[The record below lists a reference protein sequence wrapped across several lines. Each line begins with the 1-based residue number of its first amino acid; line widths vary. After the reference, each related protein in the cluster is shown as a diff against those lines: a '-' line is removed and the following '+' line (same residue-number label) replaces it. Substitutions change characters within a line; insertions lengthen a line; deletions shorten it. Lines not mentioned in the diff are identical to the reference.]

1 MFNLNRMIQLT
12 VALKSKLKRIKVNS
26 NNQNIVSRC
35 FLIWGCRNAKT
46 LRNCSL
52 SCETAYL
59 PKYRKV
65 CPFVV
70 PCRNISLIQH

>member
-59 PKYRKV
+59 PKLFHAEILALY
-65 CPFVV
+65 
-70 PCRNISLIQH
+70 NIKKMTLP